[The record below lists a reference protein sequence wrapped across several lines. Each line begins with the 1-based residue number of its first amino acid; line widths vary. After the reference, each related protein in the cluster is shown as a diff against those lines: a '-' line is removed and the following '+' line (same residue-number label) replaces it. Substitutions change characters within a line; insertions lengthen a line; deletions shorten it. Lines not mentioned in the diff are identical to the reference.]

1 MTAPDRPGRRTDQV
15 DAIDERLAG
24 GEMPPDPADHAG
36 YDVDPRSDHV
46 PARDPLAALLEDDEA
61 RDLGPDGAVAILRR
75 GLAASPELKV
85 GIGFT
90 VAMAVAAAVGRLVVP
105 ILVQQILD
113 RGVLGEA
120 GYRPGFVRNASA
132 IALVVIVAVWI
143 ASRATYMRLM
153 TTAEGMLR
161 NLRVRTFAH
170 IHQLSVADHNDTKR
184 GILVARVTSDIE
196 TIARFAQWG
205 AISWIVNSTILLGT
219 LVVLAVYSWQLCL
232 LVIAVFV
239 PMLPVMAFLQR
250 RQLSAYDLL
259 RTRVSEMLTEISESI
274 MGAAVVRAYGIEG
287 RTRERLHRSIDLAY
301 RARMRAAKYFAVI
314 FPVGDLFGAI
324 ALAVVAGMG
333 AWNAESWGLEAGTL
347 VAALF
352 LVSLTMNP
360 ISELGE
366 ILDQTQTALAGWRKV
381 LDVLDTPVEI
391 IEPEHGAEV
400 PHGALSVRTVGLE
413 FAYRTGGRVLHGIDV
428 EIPAGTN
435 VAVVGETGSGK
446 TTFAKLLA
454 RLADPTAGRIELGG
468 VDLREIAPDARRRAV
483 RMVPQDGFLFDTT
496 IRENVR
502 FGREDA
508 TSAEIE
514 ESFSRLG
521 LDWWVDTL
529 PDGLETPAGER
540 GDSLSVG
547 ERQLVALAR
556 AQLAD
561 PGLLILDE
569 ATSSVDPETERALA
583 SALLTLAEGRTTIS
597 IAHRL
602 STAEAADLVL
612 VFDQG
617 RLVEQGHHDELVAL
631 GGIYAGLYASWL
643 GNTRRGP
650 AASPS

>member
-1 MTAPDRPGRRTDQV
+1 MSAEGTRPRTDQAE
-15 DAIDERLAG
+15 AIDERLG
-24 GEMPPDPADHAG
+24 
-36 YDVDPRSDHV
+36 
-46 PARDPLAALLEDDEA
+46 ARDPGSDHADRLASDTDPRDDHVTESDLATLLEEDGDA
-61 RDLGPDGAVAILRR
+61 RDLGPDGAIAILRR

-85 GIGFT
+85 GLWLTIGM
-90 VAMAVAAAVGRLVVP
+90 AMAAAVGRLVIP

-113 RGVLGEA
+113 RGILGPE
-120 GYRPGFVRNASA
+120 GYRPGFVYAA
-132 IALVVIVAVWI
+132 CGVAVAVIVAVWW
-143 ASRATYMRLM
+143 ASRITYLRLM

-161 NLRVRTFAH
+161 NLRVRTFGH
-170 IHQLSVADHNDTKR
+170 IHELSVADHNETKR

-205 AISWIVNSTILLGT
+205 AISWIVSSTILIGT
-219 LVVLAVYSWQLCL
+219 FAVLAVYSWQLAV
-232 LVIAVFV
+232 LVFLVFV
-239 PMLPVMAFLQR
+239 PMVPIMVFLQR
-250 RQLSAYDLL
+250 RQLRAYDLL

-287 RTRERLHRSIDLAY
+287 RTQERVHRAVDLTY
-301 RARMRAAKYFAVI
+301 RARMQAAKYFAVI
-314 FPVGDLFGAI
+314 FPTGDIFGAF
-324 ALAVVAGMG
+324 ALAVVAGAG
-333 AWNAESWGLEAGTL
+333 AWNAESWGLDTGSL
-347 VAALF
+347 VASLF
-352 LVSLTMNP
+352 LVNLMLNP
-360 ISELGE
+360 IGELGE

-381 LDVLDTPVEI
+381 LDVLDAPVEVV
-391 IEPEHGAEV
+391 EPVEPVAAPV
-400 PHGALSVRTVGLE
+400 GALSVATVGLE

-435 VAVVGETGSGK
+435 VAIVGETGSGK

-468 VDLREIAPDARRRAV
+468 VDLRSLSGDARRHAV

-502 FGREDA
+502 YGREGASD
-508 TSAEIE
+508 AEIE
-514 ESFSRLG
+514 EAFERLG
-521 LDWWVDTL
+521 LGWWVATL
-529 PDGLETPAGER
+529 PDGLDTAAGER

-569 ATSSVDPETERALA
+569 ATSSVDPETERAL
-583 SALLTLAEGRTTIS
+583 STALVTLAEGRTTVS

-617 RLVEQGHHDELVAL
+617 RLVEQGHHDELVSL
-631 GGIYAGLYASWL
+631 GGIYAGLYASWI
-643 GNTRRGP
+643 GNTRRGS
-650 AASPS
+650 AA

>member
-1 MTAPDRPGRRTDQV
+1 M
-15 DAIDERLAG
+15 AI
-24 GEMPPDPADHAG
+24 
-36 YDVDPRSDHV
+36 
-46 PARDPLAALLEDDEA
+46 
-61 RDLGPDGAVAILRR
+61 
-75 GLAASPELKV
+75 
-85 GIGFT
+85 
-90 VAMAVAAAVGRLVVP
+90 AAAVGRLTIP

-113 RGVLGEA
+113 RGILGDE
-120 GYRPGFVRNASA
+120 GYRPGFVWAA
-132 IALVVIVAVWI
+132 CGLALVVIVAVWF
-143 ASRATYMRLM
+143 ASRGTYLRLINA
-153 TTAEGMLR
+153 AERMLR

-170 IHQLSVADHNDTKR
+170 IHELSVADHNDTKR

-205 AISWIVNSTILLGT
+205 AISWVVNSTVLVGT
-219 LVVLAVYSWQLCL
+219 FVVLAIYSWQLAL
-232 LVIAVFV
+232 LVLAVFV
-239 PMLPVMAFLQR
+239 PMVPILVRLQR

-274 MGAAVVRAYGIEG
+274 MGAAVVRAYGLEG
-287 RTRERLHRSIDLAY
+287 RSRERLHRAIDLTY
-301 RARMRAAKYFAVI
+301 RARMMAAKYFALI
-314 FPVGDLFGAI
+314 FPTGDVFGAV
-324 ALAVVAGMG
+324 ALSAVAVVG
-333 AWNAESWGLEAGTL
+333 AWNADSWGLDTGAL
-347 VAALF
+347 VASLF
-352 LVSLTMNP
+352 LVNLMLNP
-360 ISELGE
+360 IGELGE

-391 IEPEHGAEV
+391 VEPEPGIEV
-400 PHGALSVRTVGLE
+400 AAGALAVRTVGLE

-435 VAVVGETGSGK
+435 VAIVGETGSGK

-454 RLADPTAGRIELGG
+454 RLADPTGGRIEIGG
-468 VDLREIAPDARRRAV
+468 VDLREVAPASRRRAV

-502 FGREDA
+502 YGREDA
-508 TSAEIE
+508 TDAEVADA
-514 ESFSRLG
+514 FTRLG
-521 LDWWVDTL
+521 LDWWLATL
-529 PDGLETPAGER
+529 PDGLDTSAGER

-583 SALLTLAEGRTTIS
+583 GALVTLAEGRTTVS

-612 VFDQG
+612 VFDRG
-617 RLVEQGHHDELVAL
+617 HLIERGHHDELVAQ
-631 GGIYAGLYASWL
+631 GGVYAGLYESWI
-643 GNTRRGP
+643 GNTRRGS
-650 AASPS
+650 AA